1 MKEHILFLTGKLAR
15 KSLER
20 VMKSIQAEE
29 FSYEIHTLPITVAA
43 LVTTDMILRQL
54 DDARNADRIIIPGL
68 CIGDLN
74 KASETLGV
82 PVERGPKDL
91 KELPVFFGRG
101 AQEPDLSSYNVRIFA
116 EIVDAP
122 DITIKAILEQAANYL
137 ADGADVIDIGC
148 LPGKDFP
155 HLEDTVKAL
164 VAEEYTVSIDSVDPE
179 QLICGAQAGA
189 RYLLSLKESSLWV
202 VDEVDALPILI
213 PEQPEDIE
221 SLYRSI
227 DILQD
232 QGKPFIEIGR
242 AHV

>member
-1 MKEHILFLTGKLAR
+1 MHESVSANND
-15 KSLER
+15 
-20 VMKSIQAEE
+20 QAYSRGW
-29 FSYEIHTLPITVAA
+29 FSWA
-43 LVTTDMILRQL
+43 
-54 DDARNADRIIIPGL
+54 NA
-68 CIGDLN
+68 
-74 KASETLGV
+74 V
-82 PVERGPKDL
+82 
-91 KELPVFFGRG
+91 
-101 AQEPDLSSYNVRIFA
+101 FA

-202 VDEVDALPILI
+202 VDEVDALPI
-213 PEQPEDIE
+213 
-221 SLYRSI
+221 
-227 DILQD
+227 
-232 QGKPFIEIGR
+232 
-242 AHV
+242 